1 MLAILE
7 RLVKK
12 WYNCR
17 NQFDGDEKMVLK
29 SWGKSTN
36 GQGKVN
42 WRRNLLVLWTGVFL
56 TCASYTMVVPFLP
69 LYLLQE
75 LGVRASSV
83 NIWAGTIFS
92 ITFLGSA
99 IMAPY
104 WGAKADR
111 VGQKKM
117 AIRAGF
123 GLAICYWLSSLAQ
136 TPYQLLAVRALT
148 GFISGFVPASM
159 ALCSSTL
166 PAEKLGWGMGW
177 MQAAVASGSVI
188 GPLIGGYVSEW
199 FGMRFSF
206 YVASGALALATCGV
220 VYYVQ
225 DIVDGSAKERAKS
238 SVLEDL
244 RLAVNNKKLLYIMG
258 LFFLVQSCL
267 LIIQPL
273 LTIYVKELMG
283 GMDGAVKASGV
294 VFSLA
299 GIAGIMAAPFWGK
312 TGQRVGFAKTLFFVM
327 VCAGLTNLCQAFVSD
342 IWQFGLVQFVFGLFL
357 AGAAPNINAG
367 IVKTTDPLVRG
378 KAFGLVTAAQQSGG
392 VVGPLVGGFMGT
404 FMATKYILVFTGLVL
419 ICTGLH
425 IYFTKVKQQGYKEI
439 W

>member
-1 MLAILE
+1 MT
-7 RLVKK
+7 
-12 WYNCR
+12 
-17 NQFDGDEKMVLK
+17 LK
-29 SWGKSTN
+29 SPQDSDGSK
-36 GQGKVN
+36 KHIN
-42 WRRNLLVLWTGVFL
+42 WKRNLIVLWAGVFL

-75 LGVRASSV
+75 LGVSSSSV
-83 NIWAGTIFS
+83 NLWAGIIFS
-92 ITFLGSA
+92 VTFLGSA

-104 WGAKADR
+104 WGAMADR

-117 AIRAGF
+117 AIRAGC
-123 GLAICYWLSSLAQ
+123 GLALCYAMSSLAQ
-136 TPYQLLAVRALT
+136 TPYQLLAVRAFT

-199 FGMRFSF
+199 FSMRFSF
-206 YVASGALALATCGV
+206 YVASAALLTATV
-220 VYYVQ
+220 AVFYYVQ
-225 DIVDGSAKERAKS
+225 DIVNDSMKEKAKR
-238 SVLEDL
+238 SVLADL
-244 RLAVNNKKLLYIMG
+244 RLAVSNKKLLYIMG
-258 LFFLVQSCL
+258 LFFLVQACL

-273 LTIYVKELMG
+273 LTIYVKQLMG
-283 GMDGAVKASGV
+283 GMDGVVKASGV

-299 GIAGIMAAPFWGK
+299 GIAGIIAAPFWGK
-312 TGQRVGFAKTLFFVM
+312 TGQKVGFAKTLFFVM
-327 VCAGLTNLCQAFVSD
+327 VCAGLTNLCQVFVGD
-342 IWQFGLVQFVFGLFL
+342 IWQFGLVQFIFGLFL

-404 FMATKYILVFTGLVL
+404 FLATKYIFVFTGLVL
-419 ICTGLH
+419 ILTGIH
-425 IYFTKVKQQGYKEI
+425 IYLTKVKDKENGGI